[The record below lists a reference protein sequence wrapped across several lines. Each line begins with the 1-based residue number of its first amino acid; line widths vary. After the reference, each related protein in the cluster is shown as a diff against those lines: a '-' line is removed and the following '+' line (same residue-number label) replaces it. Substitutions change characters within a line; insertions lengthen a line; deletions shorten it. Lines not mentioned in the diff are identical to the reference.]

1 LELQHLER
9 VAGAD
14 SLRLL
19 PGDESGGEAVEHLVD
34 AVAEL
39 AGQVKGP
46 AGRTEG
52 PVIFS
57 VVPPS
62 ATVSENGRALGA
74 ASAFGP
80 ASPLKLSGPM
90 VHDLEIAAPGFESR
104 VVRILVSSNADR
116 PQAVVTLALKPL
128 PAASN

>member
-1 LELQHLER
+1 MAPEADDETVEIDDELKRLTR
-9 VAGAD
+9 VD
-14 SLRLL
+14 Y
-19 PGDESGGEAVEHLVD
+19 PK
-34 AVAEL
+34 
-39 AGQVKGP
+39 VKGP